1 MNDPMADTSTTARPR
16 QVTTAAGLVIG
27 GSLFLLVSVF
37 DTVTR
42 LRSVDTR
49 ESVTEVLDSPAGGGL
64 GLSVAQALDLMRVG
78 LTVAAVCAAV
88 ALVAGIFVL
97 QKHRGARIALTV
109 AAVPLLLTAPLTGGL
124 LGALVVAATAVIW
137 SGPARDWYA
146 GRPVRESAW
155 GGTSTKRKDTGT
167 TGTTGTPGA
176 QDDRDRSRSVDRP
189 GAPGAG
195 TPSSNPSA
203 SPSPGSPASGA
214 TDRGGATSVATLP
227 KVAPDGSTGSDGQP
241 PATQGFGAPRT
252 EQTPP
257 AWLPQQGAG
266 QQDGT
271 AVRVPRPVTIAC
283 LVTAIFS
290 GLVAALY
297 LVVLVVLVAAPDA
310 VLDPL
315 RDSPQW
321 QQALEDAQ
329 VDAADVESL
338 LLPSMIIVL
347 VLSVLWAVGACVLA
361 YLVRRGHNWARWT
374 LIVSAGATFLLAIAA
389 FPVGLVVQLAAAIVI
404 GLLLHAETRDW
415 FAHRRSG
422 APQPPHPGQ
431 QGQQGQRGQQGPQ
444 DRPGPW

>member
-1 MNDPMADTSTTARPR
+1 MADSSTPARPR

-37 DTVTR
+37 DSITR

-49 ESVTEVLDSPAGGGL
+49 DTVTEALSSPAGEGL
-64 GLSVAQALDLMRVG
+64 GLSVSQALELMRVG

-88 ALVAGIFVL
+88 ALVAGVFVL
-97 QKHRGARIALTV
+97 QKHRGARVALTV

-155 GGTSTKRKDTGT
+155 GGTPAKRSDGSSR
-167 TGTTGTPGA
+167 TPGS

-189 GAPGAG
+189 GATGVGGPGNGPESVSGSGSGSGSGDG
-195 TPSSNPSA
+195 T
-203 SPSPGSPASGA
+203 GSTA
-214 TDRGGATSVATLP
+214 VATLP
-227 KVAPDGSTGSDGQP
+227 RVDPDGGGTSGDRP

-257 AWLPQQGAG
+257 AWLPQGQGRDAT
-266 QQDGT
+266 GT
-271 AVRVPRPVTIAC
+271 TRKVPAPLSIAC
-283 LVTAIFS
+283 LVTWIFS
-290 GLVAALY
+290 GMIAALY
-297 LVVLVVLVAAPDA
+297 TVVTVVVIASPDA

-321 QQALEDAQ
+321 QQALRDAQ
-329 VDAADVESL
+329 LTAADVESL
-338 LLPSMIIVL
+338 LLPSMVVVL
-347 VLSVLWAVGACVLA
+347 VLSILWAIGACVLA

-389 FPVGLVVQLAAAIVI
+389 FPVGLVVQLAAAVVI

-415 FAHRRSG
+415 FARRG
-422 APQPPHPGQ
+422 QAGQTGPAGPPPPPPGQ
-431 QGQQGQRGQQGPQ
+431 G
-444 DRPGPW
+444 RPGPW

>member
-1 MNDPMADTSTTARPR
+1 MADTSTTARPR

-49 ESVTEVLDSPAGGGL
+49 ESVTEMLDSPAGEGL
-64 GLSVAQALDLMRVG
+64 GLSVGQALDLMRVG
-78 LTVAAVCAAV
+78 LTVSAVCAAV

-155 GGTSTKRKDTGT
+155 GGTATKRKDA
-167 TGTTGTPGA
+167 GTPGA

-189 GAPGAG
+189 GAPGSGA
-195 TPSSNPSA
+195 PSA
-203 SPSPGSPASGA
+203 APLRGQSASGA

-252 EQTPP
+252 EQTPA
-257 AWLPQQGAG
+257 AWLPQQGTG
-266 QQDGT
+266 QDGA
-271 AVRVPRPVTIAC
+271 AVRVPRPVTIAV
-283 LVTAIFS
+283 LITAIFS

-315 RDSPQW
+315 RDSAQW
-321 QQALEDAQ
+321 QQALRDAQ
-329 VDAADVESL
+329 VSAADVESV

-374 LIVSAGATFLLAIAA
+374 LVVSAGATFLLAIAA

-415 FAHRRSG
+415 FARQRAG
-422 APQPPHPGQ
+422 APRPPHPGPPPQ
-431 QGQQGQRGQQGPQ
+431 PGQQGPQ

>member
-1 MNDPMADTSTTARPR
+1 MADTSTTARPR

-155 GGTSTKRKDTGT
+155 GGTPAKRKDA
-167 TGTTGTPGA
+167 GTPGA

-195 TPSSNPSA
+195 ASSAAPL
-203 SPSPGSPASGA
+203 PGSSASGA

-227 KVAPDGSTGSDGQP
+227 KVAPDGSTGSEGQP
-241 PATQGFGAPRT
+241 PATQGFGAPRS
-252 EQTPP
+252 EQTPS
-257 AWLPQQGAG
+257 AWLPQQGTG
-266 QQDGT
+266 QRDGV
-271 AVRVPRPVTIAC
+271 ARVPRPVTIAC

-290 GLVAALY
+290 GVVAALY
-297 LVVLVVLVAAPDA
+297 LVVLVVLVATPDA

-329 VDAADVESL
+329 VSVADVESV

-361 YLVRRGHNWARWT
+361 HLVRRGHNWARWT
-374 LIVSAGATFLLAIAA
+374 LAVSAGATFLLAIAA
-389 FPVGLVVQLAAAIVI
+389 FPVGLVVQLAAAVVI
-404 GLLLHAETRDW
+404 GLLFHAETRDW
-415 FAHRRSG
+415 FAQRQSG
-422 APQPPHPGQ
+422 PPRPPHPGPS
-431 QGQQGQRGQQGPQ
+431 GQPGPQDRQ